1 MRRYMMNRDRLTRGR
16 SYRSYTESQT
26 RLGLPERVESALIY
40 PLSLLLGLFV
50 PVVGWVL
57 AWLLGLG
64 VFFFEKNRNVRRHG
78 LQAAFVFGSLSVL
91 LAVVNLLKIF
101 LGGIPLLGF
110 LTTFGLGL
118 LGLVIFWVM
127 IILAVF
133 LTVMALMRPD
143 YRLPFI
149 SNLIDRMV

>member
-1 MRRYMMNRDRLTRGR
+1 MNRDPLTR
-16 SYRSYTESQT
+16 SRSYTDTQT

-50 PVVGWVL
+50 PVIGWIL

-64 VFFFEKNRNVRRHG
+64 VFYFERNRNVRRHG
-78 LQAAFVFGSLSVL
+78 LQSAFVFGTLSVV
-91 LAVVNLLKIF
+91 LAVVGVLKLF
-101 LGGIPLLGF
+101 LGGIFVIGGMIA
-110 LTTFGLGL
+110 FGLGL
-118 LGLVIFWVM
+118 LSFVIFWVM

-143 YRLPFI
+143 YRLPYI
-149 SNLIDRMV
+149 SNIIDRMI

>member
-1 MRRYMMNRDRLTRGR
+1 MMNRDRLTRGR

-50 PVVGWVL
+50 PVIGWVL

-64 VFFFEKNRNVRRHG
+64 VFYFEKNRNVRRHG
-78 LQAAFVFGSLSVL
+78 LQSAFVFGTLSVL
-91 LAVVNLLKIF
+91 LAIVGFLKF
-101 LGGIPLLGF
+101 ALGGILILGF

-118 LGLVIFWVM
+118 LGLIIFWAM

-133 LTVMALMRPD
+133 LTIMAWIRPD
-143 YRLPFI
+143 YRLPYI
-149 SNLIDRMV
+149 STLIDRMI

>member
-1 MRRYMMNRDRLTRGR
+1 MNRDRLTRGR
-16 SYRSYTESQT
+16 SYTDSQT

-40 PLSLLLGLFV
+40 PLSLLLGLLV
-50 PVVGWVL
+50 PVIGWVL

-64 VFFFEKNRNVRRHG
+64 VFYFERNRTVRRHG
-78 LQAAFVFGSLSVL
+78 LQSAFVFGTLSVL
-91 LAVVNLLKIF
+91 SAVVGLLKVF

-118 LGLVIFWVM
+118 LGLAIFWVM

>member
-1 MRRYMMNRDRLTRGR
+1 MNRDRLTRGR
-16 SYRSYTESQT
+16 TYTSSQT
-26 RLGLPERVESALIY
+26 RLGLPERLEGALIY

-50 PVVGWVL
+50 PVIGWVL

-64 VFFFEKNRNVRRHG
+64 VFYFEKNRNVRRHG
-78 LQAAFVFGSLSVL
+78 LQSAFVFGSLSVL
-91 LAVVNLLKIF
+91 SAVVGLLKIF

-133 LTVMALMRPD
+133 LTIMALMKPD
-143 YRLPFI
+143 YRLPYI
-149 SNLIDRMV
+149 STLIDRMI